1 MIRLDRV
8 SKSFN
13 GLPVFS
19 GLSLMV
25 HPGEVVGLVGP
36 SGAGKT
42 TLLRLIAGLTR
53 PDSGIVTTAGS
64 RLSYVFQEARLLPWR
79 TALENV
85 VVALRAAGFNQA
97 DARNEARLWLKRVGL
112 AQFADY
118 YPAQLSG
125 GMQQRVALARAFAVH
140 PDVLLLDEP
149 FSHLDD
155 GHKQELR
162 DILRRLIRETGVTVV
177 YVTHALPEL
186 DGLASSIL
194 YLSGGGLVHN
204 LVRREDVVIPT
215 PAGINTAS

>member
-1 MIRLDRV
+1 MIHLDRV

-19 GLSLMV
+19 ELSLMV
-25 HPGEVVGLVGP
+25 RPGEVIGLVGP

-42 TLLRLIAGLTR
+42 TLLRLIAGLTQ

-79 TALENV
+79 TALENL
-85 VVALRAAGFNQA
+85 VVALRAVGFTQA
-97 DARNEARLWLKRVGL
+97 DACTEARLWLKQVEL
-112 AQFADY
+112 ARFADY

-125 GMQQRVALARAFAVH
+125 GMQQRVALARAFAVQ
-140 PDVLLLDEP
+140 PDILLLDEP

-155 GHKQELR
+155 GHKQELQA
-162 DILRRLIRETGVTVV
+162 ILRRLIRETGVTVI

-186 DGLASSIL
+186 DGLANRVL
-194 YLSGGGLVHN
+194 HLSGAGLVHN
-204 LVRREDVVIPT
+204 PVRRETEVIPHQ
-215 PAGINTAS
+215 PA